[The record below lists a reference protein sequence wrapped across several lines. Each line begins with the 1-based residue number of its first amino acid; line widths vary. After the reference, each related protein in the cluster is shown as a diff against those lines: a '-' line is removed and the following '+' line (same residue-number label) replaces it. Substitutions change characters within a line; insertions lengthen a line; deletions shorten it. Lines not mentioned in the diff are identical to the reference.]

1 MKNHFL
7 ELANAD
13 AYLEMETLKRP
24 KPDHIPTLAEL
35 KNQILVLPDEKFL
48 DQSGILY
55 TREGPSPITV
65 YKVPA
70 EA

>member
-1 MKNHFL
+1 MKNRFL
-7 ELANAD
+7 ELGNAES
-13 AYLEMETLKRP
+13 YLEMEKTRRP
-24 KPDHIPTLAEL
+24 KPEHIPTLAEL